1 MSTFRHPLIDRT
13 LSVAA
18 EGYAWLPNR
27 VRESSSDVV
36 RSRLLGRPAVALR
49 GPDAVR
55 FFYDERHVRRHGAVP
70 EPVLGTLFGH
80 GAVHTLDGPAHR
92 ARKSLFLPLLHV
104 DSVAGL
110 VEEVGRAWDE
120 AVATWSG
127 RSRVVLFEEAG
138 TVLTRGVC
146 DWAGVPLR
154 RDEAA
159 PLARDLL
166 AMVDGFAGLGPRH
179 VRARRAR
186 GRQEERMAR
195 LVREV
200 RAGNVPASDDS
211 VLGRVARH
219 TDASGEPLDAR
230 TAAVEL
236 LNVVRPTAAVAW
248 FVAFSAH
255 ALHRWPGNRE
265 PLASGDIAHA
275 AAFAHEMRRFYP
287 FAPFLGGRAVTDLT
301 WRGEHI
307 PAGCTV
313 LLDVYGQHHDERLWG
328 DPYAFRPRRF
338 LDRPVERDMLI
349 PQGGGTPD
357 AGHRCPGEHLTI
369 GLLEALAVRL
379 ARLEYE
385 VPEQD
390 LTIPLR
396 RIPTRP
402 RSGFVVSGVRAPA
415 AAGAR

>member
-36 RSRLLGRPAVALR
+36 RSRLLGRAAVALR

-146 DWAGVPLR
+146 DWAGDPLR

-179 VRARRAR
+179 VRAGAPADARRSGWPGWCGRCAPGTCRRPTTAFWGGWRGTRTPRASRWTR
-186 GRQEERMAR
+186 GRR
-195 LVREV
+195 
-200 RAGNVPASDDS
+200 
-211 VLGRVARH
+211 
-219 TDASGEPLDAR
+219 
-230 TAAVEL
+230 
-236 LNVVRPTAAVAW
+236 
-248 FVAFSAH
+248 
-255 ALHRWPGNRE
+255 RWN
-265 PLASGDIAHA
+265 
-275 AAFAHEMRRFYP
+275 
-287 FAPFLGGRAVTDLT
+287 
-301 WRGEHI
+301 
-307 PAGCTV
+307 C
-313 LLDVYGQHHDERLWG
+313 
-328 DPYAFRPRRF
+328 
-338 LDRPVERDMLI
+338 
-349 PQGGGTPD
+349 
-357 AGHRCPGEHLTI
+357 
-369 GLLEALAVRL
+369 
-379 ARLEYE
+379 
-385 VPEQD
+385 
-390 LTIPLR
+390 
-396 RIPTRP
+396 
-402 RSGFVVSGVRAPA
+402 
-415 AAGAR
+415 